1 MTRLCRRLHF
11 CVARAARPSLMTPRS
26 TSAKTWI
33 TLRTLA
39 TNRIIPD
46 KREETMPLIERLRVA
61 REPYRSSKIYEEAR
75 AHNAMLDAEAKI
87 ESDARVIA
95 DLTRRLED
103 TAYPLGEI
111 NDLTKVI
118 AALRKAVAAAI
129 DRFEGCGMRYG
140 AAEIRKLCGD

>member
-1 MTRLCRRLHF
+1 
-11 CVARAARPSLMTPRS
+11 
-26 TSAKTWI
+26 
-33 TLRTLA
+33 
-39 TNRIIPD
+39 
-46 KREETMPLIERLRVA
+46 MPLIERLRVA

-111 NDLTKVI
+111 NDL
-118 AALRKAVAAAI
+118 R
-129 DRFEGCGMRYG
+129 R
-140 AAEIRKLCGD
+140 